1 MIIRKKA
8 IEFNSGK
15 FSSKSLDIFWGFFY
29 KINANFDL
37 GTIPIFRQK
46 KDWVGGVGKWPFLLM
61 FSTVLMLT

>member
-46 KDWVGGVGKWPFLLM
+46 KDWVGGVGKW
-61 FSTVLMLT
+61 